1 MNGGG
6 ELPKAE
12 QTAFIGDKSKRGNVM
27 RKLQNKL
34 LAIVFAAA
42 AGGALALVSTSRAF
56 DWPLGGQ
63 KNAKAS
69 VPVVV
74 NEAPLARDTKF
85 TTSFSPV
92 VKKVAPSVVNIFT
105 TKTVKN
111 PYGSDMSPFSSDP
124 FFRRFFGN
132 PYDEGDTRPQ
142 KRSHKERSLG
152 SGVIVSKDGYILTNN
167 HVVDGAD
174 EIKVALAKGT
184 KEYDAK
190 VIGRDP
196 RTDIT
201 LLKIEAEGL
210 SYITLADSDKVEVG
224 DVVMAIGN
232 PFGIG
237 QTVTMGIVS
246 AVGRGGFGVEDYEDF
261 IQTDAAINPGNSGG
275 PLVDAEGRLVG
286 INTFIISRSGGNQGI
301 GFAVPINLAR
311 DVMERLRK
319 DGSIVRGYLGV
330 MIQDLTPELAKEFD
344 MEEQPGALVSGVT
357 EKSAAAEAGLKSGDV
372 IVEFNS
378 KPIQDSRQLRLL
390 ASKTS
395 PGTKVDVKVLR
406 HGKEKT
412 FAVTLKELPG
422 EKAKAKGER
431 DAENSSTD
439 DALDGVEVGDI
450 TPAARRKFELP
461 DDLKGALVTGVD
473 PESVASEKGLKPGD
487 VIEEINRKPITNADE
502 AVEASKHVKNK
513 RTLLRVWSHGGS
525 RYVVVDESKSK

>member
-1 MNGGG
+1 
-6 ELPKAE
+6 
-12 QTAFIGDKSKRGNVM
+12 M

-34 LAIVFAAA
+34 LAIVLATA
-42 AGGALALVSTSRAF
+42 AGGALALVSTGRAF
-56 DWPLGGQ
+56 DWPLAGQ

-74 NEAPLARDTKF
+74 NETPLARDTKF

-105 TKTVKN
+105 TKTVKHPN
-111 PYGSDMSPFSSDP
+111 GPDMSPFSSDP
-124 FFRRFFGN
+124 FLRRFFGDPN
-132 PYDEGDTRPQ
+132 DEREGRSQ

-152 SGVIVSKDGYILTNN
+152 SGVIISKDGYILTNN

-174 EIKVALAKGT
+174 EIKVALSKGT

-196 RTDIT
+196 KTDIT
-201 LLKIEAEGL
+201 LLKIEADGL

-261 IQTDAAINPGNSGG
+261 IQTDASINPGNSGG

-301 GFAVPINLAR
+301 GFAVPVNLAR

-319 DGSIVRGYLGV
+319 DGSVVRGYLGV
-330 MIQDLTPELAKEFD
+330 MIQDLTPDLAKEFD
-344 MEEQPGALVSGVT
+344 MAEQPGALVSGVT

-372 IVEFNS
+372 IVEFNG

-395 PGTKVDVKVLR
+395 PGTKVEVKVLR

-412 FAVTLKELPG
+412 FSVTLKELPDQM
-422 EKAKAKGER
+422 AKAKGER
-431 DAENSSTD
+431 DEESSSTS

-450 TPAARRKFELP
+450 TPAARRQFELP
-461 DDLKGALVTGVD
+461 GDLKGALVTRVD

-487 VIEEINRKPITNADE
+487 VIEEINRKPVANADE

-513 RTLLRVWSHGGS
+513 RSLLRIWSRGGS
-525 RYVVVDESKSK
+525 HYVVVDESKGKS